1 MMEMLL
7 LRQGLELT
15 KITEGEVRAAN
26 DEPSHVIKEEIF
38 GDPDNMWITVKF
50 KCPTELS
57 DTCVTVLNLSIKSM
71 NFGEEL

>member
-1 MMEMLL
+1 M
-7 LRQGLELT
+7 
-15 KITEGEVRAAN
+15 RAAN
-26 DEPSHVIKEEIF
+26 DEPSHVIKEKIF
-38 GDPDNMWITVKF
+38 GDPDNVWITVKF